1 MGVVPGGA
9 VSPAH
14 DLVARF
20 LMLGPDHR
28 EVFELLLDKA
38 EGGAKKYG
46 VLELANDSRDFE
58 AEARAELL
66 DCIHY
71 LGAECVK
78 RGRVV
83 AEQHEQLTLARKE
96 IEALRNRL
104 SVAQRLVPR

>member
-1 MGVVPGGA
+1 M
-9 VSPAH
+9 SPAH

-46 VLELANDSRDFE
+46 VLTLSADSRDFE

-71 LGAECVK
+71 LGARCVQL
-78 RGRVV
+78 RR
-83 AEQHEQLTLARKE
+83 ESDERHEQLVLARQE
-96 IEALRNRL
+96 IERLRSRAA
-104 SVAQRLVPR
+104 VASRLVPR

>member
-1 MGVVPGGA
+1 MGGVPGGA

-46 VLELANDSRDFE
+46 VLDIAHDGRDFE

-83 AEQHEQLTLARKE
+83 VEQHEQLALARKE
-96 IEALRNRL
+96 IEQLRNRL